1 MTTRSSVFTTG
12 LDLPL
17 AHHGVPLLVLARTMR
32 GCVLG
37 ASVTL
42 ASPPGVCMAVT
53 SSESAFHI
61 RSIAL
66 RRLLRLQDCMA
77 VSLTPQHV

>member
-17 AHHGVPLLVLARTMR
+17 AHHGVPLLVLARTLR
-32 GCVLG
+32 SCVLG

-53 SSESAFHI
+53 SPESAFYVRVI
-61 RSIAL
+61 TL
-66 RRLLRLQDCMA
+66 RRLLWLHVRMA
-77 VSLTPQHV
+77 VS